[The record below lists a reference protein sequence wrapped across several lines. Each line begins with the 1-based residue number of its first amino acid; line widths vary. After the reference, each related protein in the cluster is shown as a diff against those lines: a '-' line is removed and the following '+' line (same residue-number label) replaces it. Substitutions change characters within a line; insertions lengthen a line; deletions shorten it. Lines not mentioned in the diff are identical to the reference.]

1 MKKKVLITLLLCIP
15 FISIILVIMF
25 RLTVVPTNEEVISQ
39 LKEITCYKTNV
50 EYITNN
56 SRGEEKEETTQY
68 YSEDKGARIDFGIDR
83 IKFYKDGNIRVEDN
97 ISNKEY
103 NVEADLDK
111 LHSLAFMKN
120 LLSYP
125 IEEGSIKEGQEEWGE
140 KKYIELTLEL
150 FLENDHLDKAKVF
163 IDKKEK
169 TPIGAIIYDKEGNDR
184 LRIIYK
190 NFEKLKEIDN
200 DLL

>member
-25 RLTVVPTNEEVISQ
+25 RLTVVPTNEEVISE

-50 EYITNN
+50 EYIANN

>member
-1 MKKKVLITLLLCIP
+1 MKKKLLITLVLCIP
-15 FISIILVIMF
+15 FISIILAIIF
-25 RLTVVPTNEEVISQ
+25 RLTAVPTNEEVISE
-39 LKEITCYKTNV
+39 LKNIACYKTDV
-50 EYITNN
+50 DYITKN
-56 SRGEEKEETTQY
+56 SRGEERETTTQY
-68 YSEDKGARIDFGIDR
+68 YSEGKGARIDFGQDR
-83 IKFYKDGNIRVEDN
+83 VKFYKDGNITVKDN

-103 NVEADLDK
+103 TVDEELDVM
-111 LHSLAFMKN
+111 HSLAFMKT

-140 KKYIELTLEL
+140 KIYIELNLEL
-150 FLENDHLDKAKVF
+150 FLENDYLNKAKVF

-169 TPIGAIIYDKEGNDR
+169 TPIGVIVYDKEGNDK

>member
-1 MKKKVLITLLLCIP
+1 MRKKILITLLLCIP
-15 FISIILVIMF
+15 FISIILAIIF
-25 RLTVVPTNEEVISQ
+25 RLTAMPTNEEIISE
-39 LKEITCYKTNV
+39 LRGIKCYKTNV
-50 EYITNN
+50 EYIVKNT
-56 SRGEEKEETTQY
+56 RGEEREETIQY
-68 YSEDKGARIDFGIDR
+68 YSEDKGARIDFGEDR
-83 IKFYKDGNIRVEDN
+83 IKFYKDGNIKVKDN

-103 NVEADLDK
+103 TVDEELDV
-111 LHSLAFMKN
+111 LHSLTFVKN

-125 IEEGSIKEGQEEWGE
+125 IIEGSIKEGQEEWGDRI
-140 KKYIELTLEL
+140 YIELDLEL
-150 FLENDHLDKAKVF
+150 FLENDHLYKAKVF

-169 TPIGAIIYDKEGNDR
+169 APIGAIVYDKEGNDR

>member
-1 MKKKVLITLLLCIP
+1 
-15 FISIILVIMF
+15 
-25 RLTVVPTNEEVISQ
+25 
-39 LKEITCYKTNV
+39 
-50 EYITNN
+50 
-56 SRGEEKEETTQY
+56 
-68 YSEDKGARIDFGIDR
+68 
-83 IKFYKDGNIRVEDN
+83 
-97 ISNKEY
+97 
-103 NVEADLDK
+103 
-111 LHSLAFMKN
+111 MKN

-140 KKYIELTLEL
+140 KIYIELNLEL

>member
-1 MKKKVLITLLLCIP
+1 MKKKLLITLLLCIP
-15 FISIILVIMF
+15 FISIILVILF
-25 RLTVVPTNEEVISQ
+25 RLTAVPTNEEVISK
-39 LKEITCYKTNV
+39 LKETECYKTEV
-50 EYITNN
+50 EYITKN
-56 SRGEEKEETTQY
+56 SRGEEREETILY
-68 YSEDKGARIDFGIDR
+68 YSKDKGARIDFGQDR
-83 IKFYKDGNIRVEDN
+83 IKFYNKDNITVRDN

-103 NVEADLDK
+103 TLDNELDM
-111 LHSLAFMKN
+111 LHSLAFMEI

-125 IEEGSIKEGQEEWGE
+125 IEADSIKEGQEEWGE
-140 KKYIELTLEL
+140 TIYIELTLEL

-169 TPIGAIIYDKEGNDR
+169 TPIGAIIYDKEGNDK

-190 NFEKLKEIDN
+190 NFEKLKELDN

>member
-15 FISIILVIMF
+15 FISIVLAIIF
-25 RLTVVPTNEEVISQ
+25 RLAAVSTNEEVISQ
-39 LKEITCYKTNV
+39 LRWTKCYKTNV
-50 EYITNN
+50 EYIAKN

-68 YSEDKGARIDFGIDR
+68 YSEDKGARIDFGQDR
-83 IKFYKDGNIRVEDN
+83 IKFYKDGNISVKDN

-103 NVEADLDK
+103 NVDAELDA

-140 KKYIELTLEL
+140 KIYIELSLEL

-163 IDKKEK
+163 IDKKKK

-190 NFEKLKEIDN
+190 NFEKLQEIDN

>member
-1 MKKKVLITLLLCIP
+1 MKKKVLTTLLLCIP

>member
-25 RLTVVPTNEEVISQ
+25 RLTVEPTNEEVISQ
-39 LKEITCYKTNV
+39 LREITCYKTNV

-68 YSEDKGARIDFGIDR
+68 YSEDKGTRIDFGIDR

-103 NVEADLDK
+103 NVEEDLDK
-111 LHSLAFMKN
+111 LHSLAFMKK

>member
-1 MKKKVLITLLLCIP
+1 MKKKLLITLLICIP
-15 FISIILVIMF
+15 FISIILVVLF
-25 RLTVVPTNEEVISQ
+25 RLTAVPTNEEVISK
-39 LKEITCYKTNV
+39 LRNIKCYKTDV
-50 EYITNN
+50 EYITKN
-56 SRGEEKEETTQY
+56 SRGEESEKTTLY
-68 YSEDKGARIDFGIDR
+68 YSQDKGARIDFGQDR
-83 IKFYKDGNIRVEDN
+83 VKFYKDGNITVKDN

-103 NVEADLDK
+103 TVEEELDA
-111 LHSLAFMKN
+111 LHSLAFMNN

-125 IEEGSIKEGQEEWGE
+125 IEDGSIKDGQEEWGE
-140 KKYIELTLEL
+140 KIYIELSLEL
-150 FLENDHLDKAKVF
+150 FLENDHLDRAKVF

-190 NFEKLKEIDN
+190 NFEELEEIDN

>member
-1 MKKKVLITLLLCIP
+1 MKKKLLITFLLCIP
-15 FISIILVIMF
+15 FISIILVIVF
-25 RLTVVPTNEEVISQ
+25 RLTAVPTNEEVISE
-39 LKEITCYKTNV
+39 LRNIKCYKTDV
-50 EYITNN
+50 EYITTN
-56 SRGEEKEETTQY
+56 SRGEESEETTLY
-68 YSEDKGARIDFGIDR
+68 YSEDKGARIDFGQDR
-83 IKFYKDGNIRVEDN
+83 VKFYKDGNITVKDN

-103 NVEADLDK
+103 TVEGELDV
-111 LHSLAFMKN
+111 LHSLAFMNN

-140 KKYIELTLEL
+140 KIYIELSLEL
-150 FLENDHLDKAKVF
+150 FLENDHLNKAKVF

-190 NFEKLKEIDN
+190 NFEELEEIDN

>member
-25 RLTVVPTNEEVISQ
+25 RLTVVPTNEEIISQ
-39 LKEITCYKTNV
+39 LREITCYKTNV
-50 EYITNN
+50 EYISNN

-103 NVEADLDK
+103 NVEEDLDK

-125 IEEGSIKEGQEEWGE
+125 IEKGSIKEGQEEWGE
-140 KKYIELTLEL
+140 KIYIELTLEL

>member
-1 MKKKVLITLLLCIP
+1 MKKKILIGLLLCIL
-15 FISIILVIMF
+15 FISIVLVIIF
-25 RLTVVPTNEEVISQ
+25 RATATPTSEEIINE

-50 EYITNN
+50 EYISKNT
-56 SRGEEKEETTQY
+56 RGEESEETVQY
-68 YSEDKGARIDFGIDR
+68 YSVDKGARIDFGQDR
-83 IKFYKDGNIRVEDN
+83 VKFYRDGKITVKDN
-97 ISNKEY
+97 ISNKEF
-103 NVEADLDK
+103 NVEDEFDVV
-111 LHSLAFMKN
+111 HSLAFMKN

-125 IEEGSIKEGQEEWGE
+125 IIEGSIKEGQEEWGE
-140 KKYIELTLEL
+140 KMFIELEVEL
-150 FLENDHLDKAKVF
+150 FLKNDYLDKAKVF

-169 TPIGAIIYDKEGNDR
+169 TPIGVIVYDKDGNIK

>member
-83 IKFYKDGNIRVEDN
+83 IKFYKDDNIRVEDN

>member
-1 MKKKVLITLLLCIP
+1 MKKKILIALILCIP
-15 FISIILVIMF
+15 FISIILAIIF
-25 RLTVVPTNEEVISQ
+25 RLTAVPTNEEVISELRGIQ
-39 LKEITCYKTNV
+39 CYKTEV
-50 EYITNN
+50 EYIVKN
-56 SRGEEKEETTQY
+56 SRGEEREQTTQY
-68 YSEDKGARIDFGIDR
+68 YSEAKGARIDFGEDR
-83 IKFYKDGNIRVEDN
+83 IKFYKDGNIKVKDN

-103 NVEADLDK
+103 DVEEELDV

-125 IEEGSIKEGQEEWGE
+125 IDEGSIKEGQEEWGE
-140 KKYIELTLEL
+140 RIYVELSLEL
-150 FLENDHLDKAKVF
+150 FLENDHLYKAKVF
-163 IDKKEK
+163 IDKDKK
-169 TPIGAIIYDKEGNDR
+169 TPIGVIVYDKEGNDR

>member
-25 RLTVVPTNEEVISQ
+25 RLTVVPTNEEVVSQ